1 MTHKK
6 EAAVPGR
13 LPDEGALD
21 EFCAMIGGDLRAL
34 RKMKGLTQSQAA
46 ETVGV
51 SRYTLTR
58 IEGGDM
64 GVALGTIVALARLY
78 EAPDSFLAL
87 MAGRPAQEPAAEGA
101 GHSIG

>member
-1 MTHKK
+1 MNHQDEKA
-6 EAAVPGR
+6 EAGR

-21 EFCAMIGGDLRAL
+21 VFCARIGGDLRAL
-34 RKMKGLTQSQAA
+34 RKLKGLTQSQAA

-78 EAPDSFLAL
+78 EAPGSFLAL
-87 MAGRPAQEPAAEGA
+87 MAGRPAQEPAAEEA

>member
-1 MTHKK
+1 MNYQGD
-6 EAAVPGR
+6 EAEAER
-13 LPDEGALD
+13 LPDEEALD
-21 EFCAMIGGDLRAL
+21 VFCARIGEDLRAL
-34 RKMKGLTQSQAA
+34 RKEKGLTQAQAA

-87 MAGRPAQEPAAEGA
+87 MAGRPALSPEDDEPGNSM
-101 GHSIG
+101 G